1 MLKEI
6 LHKYCQGIENDQ
18 ENDLLDDKGAKSD
31 KVKEEDLSH
40 DKSTRTIEVSSN
52 ECNKVEVR
60 LNGEYKAFDLL
71 LLELMK
77 VENGLN
83 INETKAV
90 ITLVSFSIV

>member
-6 LHKYCQGIENDQ
+6 LHKYCQEIENGQ
-18 ENDLLDDKGAKSD
+18 EKDLLDDEGAKSD
-31 KVKEEDLSH
+31 EVKEEDLSH
-40 DKSTRTIEVSSN
+40 NKSTRTIELSSN
-52 ECNKVEVR
+52 ECNKVELR

-77 VENGLN
+77 IGNGLN